1 MTQSSEKRTATERVP
16 PHSEEAERGVIGA
29 ALLEYAT
36 VVPSAIGKYNLSS
49 ESFYIPSHRMIW
61 IVIEN
66 LHKKNRPIDMLTVQD
81 ELHHA
86 GELDRIG
93 GPSTIYRIVDATPTA
108 AHADYYCDIVR
119 RKSGLRNLITEC
131 RKLEHEAFDTEDAD
145 VLVCGAPDR
154 LMSIIHTPEND
165 KSNEQ
170 LMAGSLQKWE
180 DASAGKKPA
189 IGLETPWRAA
199 TFMTCGFE
207 VGVTILAGRPSAGKT
222 TFEAQLSDHIAG
234 RGMPIYRVTLDST
247 REELLE
253 RSICRTA
260 EVSLPKMKFGYGNR
274 KQHTDAHTAAMELA
288 GYPMFIDDRVRDI
301 NQIMA
306 RTRAMKAKHGIVM
319 LTIDYIQLIR
329 APDMGRSEW
338 DTVTRVTHVSAML
351 KDLAFD
357 LRIPV
362 LVLCQ
367 LSRAVEKEGRDPQL
381 SDLRDSGAIEQ
392 DASKVIF
399 LYVDAE
405 KKKQMDLNSPGAT
418 KHKRPVIANLMKH
431 KNGET
436 GVLPMWLYP
445 PYFRFHPAK
454 MDPEQNKM
462 FVDDDLPLS
471 MKSVDQEF
479 KERPQYMPQE
489 EQITFDQGGGSD
501 AGGN

>member
-1 MTQSSEKRTATERVP
+1 
-16 PHSEEAERGVIGA
+16 
-29 ALLEYAT
+29 
-36 VVPSAIGKYNLSS
+36 
-49 ESFYIPSHRMIW
+49 
-61 IVIEN
+61 
-66 LHKKNRPIDMLTVQD
+66 
-81 ELHHA
+81 
-86 GELDRIG
+86 
-93 GPSTIYRIVDATPTA
+93 
-108 AHADYYCDIVR
+108 
-119 RKSGLRNLITEC
+119 
-131 RKLEHEAFDTEDAD
+131 
-145 VLVCGAPDR
+145 
-154 LMSIIHTPEND
+154 
-165 KSNEQ
+165 
-170 LMAGSLQKWE
+170 
-180 DASAGKKPA
+180 
-189 IGLETPWRAA
+189 
-199 TFMTCGFE
+199 
-207 VGVTILAGRPSAGKT
+207 
-222 TFEAQLSDHIAG
+222 
-234 RGMPIYRVTLDST
+234 
-247 REELLE
+247 
-253 RSICRTA
+253 
-260 EVSLPKMKFGYGNR
+260 
-274 KQHTDAHTAAMELA
+274 
-288 GYPMFIDDRVRDI
+288 
-301 NQIMA
+301 MA

-489 EQITFDQGGGSD
+489 EQITFDQGGGLD